1 MIDEKIKNNLKIS
14 SDYVITLIKWLVVSC
29 AIGVLGGILGSSF
42 HICIDYV
49 TELRINNRWLIF
61 MLPLGGILI
70 TLMYSLFKSKGKID
84 TNHVLI
90 SVREKKNVPLVMI
103 PLIYIST
110 VITHFFGG
118 SAGREGAALQL
129 GGCMGYNIGKLI
141 KLKGNDLR
149 IIIMMGM
156 SSVFSA
162 VFSTPLTAAVFSL
175 EVINVGTFNY
185 AGLLPCVIS
194 AVSAYLVKNHL
205 KIGDLRFEI
214 SVSQLNMIEILKVIV
229 LAFLCALLS
238 IVFCMAIHK
247 SEEYL
252 KKLFKNNYLRAVS
265 GSAVIIILTVL
276 LNAYDYNGAGMEVIE
291 RAISGTAEPVAFLM
305 KIIFTAITIGAG
317 FKGGEIV
324 PAFFTGATFGCVVS
338 PILGINPGFG
348 AAIGFISLFCGVV
361 NCPIASIILA
371 LEIFGAEGIM
381 FFAVACAVS
390 YMMSGCFGLYKSQ
403 KIVYSKLSAEYI
415 DINAN

>member
-1 MIDEKIKNNLKIS
+1 M
-14 SDYVITLIKWLVVSC
+14 
-29 AIGVLGGILGSSF
+29 
-42 HICIDYV
+42 
-49 TELRINNRWLIF
+49 LRVF
-61 MLPLGGILI
+61 
-70 TLMYSLFKSKGKID
+70 
-84 TNHVLI
+84 
-90 SVREKKNVPLVMI
+90 
-103 PLIYIST
+103 
-110 VITHFFGG
+110 
-118 SAGREGAALQL
+118 A
-129 GGCMGYNIGKLI
+129 GGCIVI
-141 KLKGNDLR
+141 
-149 IIIMMGM
+149 
-156 SSVFSA
+156 A
-162 VFSTPLTAAVFSL
+162 LT
-175 EVINVGTFNY
+175 
-185 AGLLPCVIS
+185 
-194 AVSAYLVKNHL
+194 YLV
-205 KIGDLRFEI
+205 GCR
-214 SVSQLNMIEILKVIV
+214 
-229 LAFLCALLS
+229 
-238 IVFCMAIHK
+238 
-247 SEEYL
+247 
-252 KKLFKNNYLRAVS
+252 
-265 GSAVIIILTVL
+265 
-276 LNAYDYNGAGMEVIE
+276 DYNGAGMEVIE